1 MVSRNRFCS
10 LIIFCFIFS
19 WPLLAVA
26 SEEEIFELKV
36 AKRDSLI
43 NICKKYLEDPA
54 KWQEVSKL
62 SNLKNPNLIYPG
74 QTLKVPV
81 RLLKGTPLDARVAF
95 IKGEVLLQ
103 EKEGEEWTKLNL
115 KDRVL
120 EGSTIKSGDKS
131 AVEITFEDG
140 ASFFIRSN
148 TTLGL
153 TSAQKKGSFYTTRKL
168 FLQKGQT
175 LARTLPVPGVR
186 SRFEVN
192 TRNAVAGVRGTEFKT
207 SVDPEETTRVEV
219 LKGAVELEAM
229 NQKVEVSE
237 GEGSLVKKGEP
248 PLKPRKL
255 LPAPAPVALEP
266 LYRMMPLN
274 LEFEVVEGAL
284 SYRVMLAKDQD
295 FKDVVQEKVIA
306 PLEKLEITGMDDGTY
321 FLQSSSIDNFGIE
334 GFPSKPAIIK
344 VWLNPP
350 RPPLIEWPV
359 EGVE

>member
-1 MVSRNRFCS
+1 MVTRNRFCCL
-10 LIIFCFIFS
+10 LILCLIFS
-19 WPLLAVA
+19 WPLRVIA

-43 NICKKYLEDPA
+43 NICKKYLENPA
-54 KWQEVSKL
+54 KWQEVSKFN
-62 SNLKNPNLIYPG
+62 NLKNPNLIYPG
-74 QTLKVPV
+74 QTLKIPV
-81 RLLKGTPLDARVAF
+81 RLLKGTPLDARVTF

-103 EKEGEEWTKLNL
+103 EREGEEWTKLNL

-120 EGSTIKSGDKS
+120 QGSTIKSGDKS

-153 TSAQKKGSFYTTRKL
+153 TSAQKKGSFHTTRKL
-168 FLQKGQT
+168 FLQKGNT
-175 LARTLPVPGVR
+175 LVRTIPMTGAR
-186 SRFEVN
+186 SRFQVH

-237 GEGSLVKKGEP
+237 GEGSLVKKCEP

-266 LYRMMPLN
+266 LYRMMPLS
-274 LEFEVVEGAL
+274 LEFEVIEGAL
-284 SYRVMLAKDQD
+284 SYRVMLAMDRH
-295 FKDVVQEKVIA
+295 FKDVVQEKVIK
-306 PLEKLEITGMDDGTY
+306 PSEKLEMTGIDDGTY
-321 FLQSSSIDNFGIE
+321 FLQSLSIDNFGIE
-334 GFPSKPAIIK
+334 GLPSEPMIIK

-350 RPPLIEWPV
+350 QPPLIEWPV

>member
-1 MVSRNRFCS
+1 MATRNRFCC
-10 LIIFCFIFS
+10 LVTFCLFFS
-19 WPLLAVA
+19 WPLSAVA

-36 AKRDSLI
+36 AKRDCLV

-54 KWQEVSKL
+54 KWKEISKF
-62 SNLKNPNLIYPG
+62 NKLKNPDLIYPN
-74 QTLKVPV
+74 QTLKIPV
-81 RLLKGTPLDARVAF
+81 RLLKGTPLDAKVTF
-95 IKGEVLLQ
+95 IKGEVLSQ

-115 KDRVL
+115 NDRVL
-120 EGSTIKSGDKS
+120 QGSTIKSGDTS

-168 FLQKGQT
+168 FLQKGNT
-175 LARTLPVPGVR
+175 LVRTIAVPGAK

-207 SVDPEETTRVEV
+207 SLDPDESTRVEV
-219 LKGAVELEAM
+219 LKGTVGLEAM
-229 NQKVEVSE
+229 NQRVEVKE
-237 GEGSLVKKGEP
+237 GEGSLARKGEA

-255 LPAPAPVALEP
+255 LPAPTPVAVEP
-266 LYRMMPLN
+266 LYRVMPIILK
-274 LEFEVVEGAL
+274 FEGIEGAL
-284 SYRVMLAKDQD
+284 FYRVMLANDRD
-295 FKDVVQEKVIA
+295 FKDVVQEKVIK
-306 PLEKLEITGMDDGTY
+306 PSEELEITGIDDGTY
-321 FLQSSSIDNFGIE
+321 FLQSLSIDNFGIE
-334 GFPSKPAIIK
+334 GLPSKPEIIK

-350 RPPLIEWPV
+350 QPPLIEWPV